1 MEPIDQLAT
10 EWAIA
15 KEKEDAA
22 KAERIDIEEKLLKL
36 HPAKEEGSES
46 FSTPRGAKIT
56 LTGRVT
62 YKVDID
68 KLTSLTA
75 AWPDDVRPVKTK
87 IEADETRL
95 KAILGADRRRGRDE
109 ARQDRRQHQVEG
121 VSRGVGKAWP

>member
-1 MEPIDQLAT
+1 MDLIDQLAT

-46 FSTPRGAKIT
+46 FSTPAGAKIT

-87 IEADETRL
+87 VEADETRL
-95 KAILGADRRRGRDE
+95 KAIRNESPKLWGQIA
-109 ARQDRRQHQVEG
+109 AAVETKPAKTG
-121 VSRGVGKAWP
+121 VSIKWKE